1 MLLSVEIL
9 CGSNTVKKKKR
20 NPMWKEVKPGSDKN
34 KKEEMGGKGRIVSIL
49 HLRKQKILLTQFRNI
64 ERGNLFQKGKEMII
78 FLISL
83 FLLR

>member
-1 MLLSVEIL
+1 
-9 CGSNTVKKKKR
+9 
-20 NPMWKEVKPGSDKN
+20 MWKEVKPGSDKN

-64 ERGNLFQKGKEMII
+64 ERRNLFQKGKEMII

>member
-1 MLLSVEIL
+1 MVVIKIKRKKRE
-9 CGSNTVKKKKR
+9 KKKG
-20 NPMWKEVKPGSDKN
+20 E
-34 KKEEMGGKGRIVSIL
+34 IVSIL

-64 ERGNLFQKGKEMII
+64 KRGNLFQKGKEMII